1 MKETKNSALITTQA
15 FHYQNIIAL
24 EKCFDMQKGDM
35 IYLEKD
41 GDISHYSDL
50 SNRGSQIEVKD
61 VQTALTDHHET
72 FWKTLKNWLAPEFN
86 HKQYKNLI
94 LHTTQ
99 PFGKRTKLA
108 NWNDK
113 VPQDKHQILKDICSK
128 NTSES
133 EVAKMQK
140 LILNTD
146 EGKLLEIIEKIVLI
160 TESANKNEIL
170 NKIKCE
176 KLLGIPENNKQAFIE
191 NLIGF
196 IYELGN
202 KEVWSISYSIFQ
214 EKLIDLTSR
223 FSRKEFTFP
232 EFKGIVATTQEV
244 TENETKVFVEKI
256 KDINYEEVIP
266 EAIGNW
272 LEFTKSLF
280 QDLDNSPVYHE
291 KIQNYQS
298 ELIFQYKGKH
308 RNAKRNNGNPQNL
321 YDEIIYSEPL
331 LIDNYRPPLAYR
343 NGIMHD
349 AMDTNTD
356 LKWDTK
362 E

>member
-1 MKETKNSALITTQA
+1 M
-15 FHYQNIIAL
+15 
-24 EKCFDMQKGDM
+24 
-35 IYLEKD
+35 
-41 GDISHYSDL
+41 
-50 SNRGSQIEVKD
+50 
-61 VQTALTDHHET
+61 
-72 FWKTLKNWLAPEFN
+72 
-86 HKQYKNLI
+86 
-94 LHTTQ
+94 
-99 PFGKRTKLA
+99 
-108 NWNDK
+108 
-113 VPQDKHQILKDICSK
+113 
-128 NTSES
+128 
-133 EVAKMQK
+133 
-140 LILNTD
+140 
-146 EGKLLEIIEKIVLI
+146 
-160 TESANKNEIL
+160 
-170 NKIKCE
+170 
-176 KLLGIPENNKQAFIE
+176 
-191 NLIGF
+191 IGF

-256 KDINYEEVIP
+256 KDINYEEVIS

-280 QDLDNSPVYHE
+280 QDLDNSPVYH
-291 KIQNYQS
+291 KKTQNYQS

-308 RNAKRNNGNPQNL
+308 KNAKRNNGNPQNL

>member
-1 MKETKNSALITTQA
+1 MKETKNSALITSQA

-24 EKCFDMQKGDM
+24 EKCFDMQEGDI
-35 IYLEKD
+35 IYIEKD
-41 GDISHYSDL
+41 GDISLCSEHP
-50 SNRGSQIEVKD
+50 NRGNQIEVKD
-61 VQTALTDHHET
+61 VKVPLTDHHET

-86 HKQYKNLI
+86 HNQYKNLI

-99 PFGKRTKLA
+99 PFGKTTKLTD
-108 NWNDK
+108 WNNKDSQEK
-113 VPQDKHQILKDICSK
+113 LQILKNICNSSS
-128 NTSES
+128 SES
-133 EVAKMQK
+133 EIAKMQK
-140 LILNTD
+140 DILNAS
-146 EGKLLEIIEKIVLI
+146 ENKLIEIIEKVVLI

-170 NKIKCE
+170 NKVKS
-176 KLLGIPENNKQAFIE
+176 KLSGIPENNQQVFIE

-202 KEVWSISYSIFQ
+202 KDVWSISYSVFK
-214 EKLIDLTSR
+214 EKLIELTSR

-232 EFKGIVATTQEV
+232 EFKGRVATTQEV

-272 LEFTKSLF
+272 LEFINSLA
-280 QDLDNSPVYHE
+280 QDLDNSPIYYE
-291 KIQNYQS
+291 KTRNYQN
-298 ELIFQYKGKH
+298 ELIAQYKGKY
-308 RNAKRNNGNPQNL
+308 RNTKRNNENPQNL
-321 YDEIIYSEPL
+321 YDEIIYSVPL
-331 LIDNYRPPLAYR
+331 LIDNHRPPFAYR
-343 NGIMHD
+343 NGVMHD

-362 E
+362 

>member
-24 EKCFDMQKGDM
+24 EKCFDMQEGDM

-146 EGKLLEIIEKIVLI
+146 ESKLLEIIEKIVLI

-170 NKIKCE
+170 NKIKSE
-176 KLLGIPENNKQAFIE
+176 KLLGIPKNNQQAFIE

-223 FSRKEFTFP
+223 FSRQEFTFP
-232 EFKGIVATTQEV
+232 EFIGATATTQEI
-244 TENETKVFVEKI
+244 TENETKVFVTKI
-256 KDINYEEVIP
+256 KDIDYEEVIP
-266 EAIGNW
+266 DAIGNW
-272 LEFTKSLF
+272 LEFTKSLC
-280 QDLDNSPVYHE
+280 QDLDNSPVYLE
-291 KIQNYQS
+291 KTKQYHNEI
-298 ELIFQYKGKH
+298 ITQYKTQH
-308 RNAKRNNGNPQNL
+308 RKAKRNHYPPKDL
-321 YDEIIYSEPL
+321 YDDTVSSHPL
-331 LIDNYRPPLAYR
+331 LINNYRPHIAYR
-343 NGIMHD
+343 NGIIHD
-349 AMDTNTD
+349 AMDTNAD